1 MPATP
6 TTEQL
11 EQSLSVISKVHRP
24 DTRFSP
30 YEEYVSHRFASGE
43 VETALRV
50 MTHNA
55 ALESTLIN
63 LRCFNEFF

>member
-11 EQSLSVISKVHRP
+11 EQSLSVISKVDRP

-30 YEEYVSHRFASGE
+30 LRE
-43 VETALRV
+43 VCLTPIRER
-50 MTHNA
+50 
-55 ALESTLIN
+55 
-63 LRCFNEFF
+63 